1 MKNKRFL
8 IPFILVSLL
17 PLLLVAVFY
26 TQLPQE
32 IPMHWDFNGHVTY
45 QSRSQIWWLAG
56 ISLIMGI
63 VLYLLPKIDPRKANY
78 QRFEGAYTACCLV
91 IQLFMTLMTGVILVE
106 SFAPGSL
113 SVEKVVIGA
122 MGLLFVFL
130 GNFMP
135 KIKSNYFIGF
145 RTPWAL
151 SNPDVW
157 NKTQRLGG
165 LLFVLAGLV
174 SMALALLPFSSEL
187 RLGILLGALTVACI
201 IPTIASCYWFQK
213 LPKEQQ
219 KSKLVEKKPNR

>member
-32 IPMHWDFNGHVTY
+32 IPMHWDLNGHVTY

-56 ISLIMGI
+56 LSPIMGI

-135 KIKSNYFIGF
+135 KIKSNYFSWFSYPLGSIQSG
-145 RTPWAL
+145 RL
-151 SNPDVW
+151 EQNPAVG
-157 NKTQRLGG
+157 RYSLCACG
-165 LLFVLAGLV
+165 
-174 SMALALLPFSSEL
+174 
-187 RLGILLGALTVACI
+187 ACI
-201 IPTIASCYWFQK
+201 HGAGTASLFQ
-213 LPKEQQ
+213 
-219 KSKLVEKKPNR
+219 